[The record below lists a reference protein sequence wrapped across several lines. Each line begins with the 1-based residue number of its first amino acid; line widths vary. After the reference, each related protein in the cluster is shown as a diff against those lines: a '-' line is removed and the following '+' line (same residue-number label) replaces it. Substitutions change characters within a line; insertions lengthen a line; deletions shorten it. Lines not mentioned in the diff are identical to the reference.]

1 MNDNIDITF
10 MEQALQQADIAR
22 HQGEV
27 PIGAVLTLGD
37 VVLAKKHNS
46 PIATK
51 DPSAHAEMLVL
62 REAGQCLDNYR
73 LARATLYVTLEP
85 CTMCFAAMVH
95 ARIKRLVFGATDP
108 KQGAA
113 GGAINLREFPIFNH
127 RFEVCGGVL
136 EDSCSAILVDFFK
149 QKR

>member
-46 PIATK
+46 PIATN

-62 REAGQCLDNYR
+62 REAGQRLGNYR

-95 ARIKRLVFGATDP
+95 ARIKRLVFGATDA